1 MGTPG
6 PRAGLA
12 CMVSQEKE
20 GPEVSQDSWE
30 TQESREAWATEARR
44 DLKETEDAQV
54 PLVLWDPQG
63 LQGSPRRLLSSQGQ
77 WVHREGEAP
86 RAHRERWDPR
96 VPQENQV
103 YAGIQGRPGP
113 REEAVC
119 LPRPD
124 SGESWDPWGTRG
136 QLARRGSQAAQGPP
150 ACLACPA
157 AVSALATSW

>member
-1 MGTPG
+1 
-6 PRAGLA
+6 
-12 CMVSQEKE
+12 MVFQEKE
-20 GPEVSQDSWE
+20 DPGVSKDSWE
-30 TQESREAWATEARR
+30 TQESREVWATEARR
-44 DLKETEDAQV
+44 DPKETEDSRV

-63 LQGSPRRLLSSQGQ
+63 LQESPRRSLSSPGR
-77 WVHREGEAP
+77 WVHREKEAP
-86 RAHRERWDPR
+86 QAHRERWDPK

-124 SGESWDPWGTRG
+124 SEESWDPWGTRG
-136 QLARRGSQAAQGPP
+136 QSARRGSQAAQGPP
-150 ACLACPA
+150 ACPACLA